1 MVTKAPRSFR
11 FPAIVGLLAAL
22 LAHLAVLALPAAP
35 LRAESDLQAEE
46 TDETINRAVKNQQN
60 KAREAAKAQDNLKS
74 LQQQHNE
81 LEFRKRT
88 VDPFRSKR
96 ALRND
101 LRTNEAQQGWQQRE
115 ADRLDFQNRMQQ
127 QNINNQIEAWR
138 RK

>member
-1 MVTKAPRSFR
+1 
-11 FPAIVGLLAAL
+11 
-22 LAHLAVLALPAAP
+22 VLALPAAP